1 MLGHTTLRR
10 QLKFIKGLN
19 INFEIDKGYK
29 KRQKKGPRVIVLGND
44 YLHRQ
49 QKLKGSAVPS
59 QADTCAQRNHQVSE
73 GKPTE

>member
-10 QLKFIKGLN
+10 QLKFIKGSN
-19 INFEIDKGYK
+19 INFQIGKDYK

-49 QKLKGSAVPS
+49 QK
-59 QADTCAQRNHQVSE
+59 
-73 GKPTE
+73 